1 MMSRKLIS
9 ICVPVYNEEDNVR
22 PLYERVNAV
31 MAGLEHRYDHEIL
44 FTDNRSEDRT
54 FERLAALAL
63 EDKRVRV
70 IRFSRNFG
78 FQRSILAN
86 YVNARGDAAI
96 QLDCDL
102 QDPPELIVD
111 FLHRWEE
118 GYEVVYGV
126 RGNRP
131 KENRLV
137 FALRRLFYRL
147 IDSLSEDALPHDA
160 GDFRLIDR
168 RVIEE
173 LRHVR
178 DQQPYLRGL
187 IAAMG
192 FRQIGLPYNRAARE
206 RGSSK
211 FGFWRLVGLALD
223 GILHHSIVP
232 LRLATA
238 VGFVMC
244 CLAFLGALYFLLA
257 RTFGA
262 EWPEGWASLSVL
274 VLFSIGLNALL
285 LGIIGEYIGRI
296 FKNVKTMPLVIIDDV
311 IDHESDT
318 GKPGLG
324 KTKLSDTKLS
334 ETAAGGTSMSE
345 TPPNS
350 PAESILNRLDPSHK
364 AAGR

>member
-1 MMSRKLIS
+1 MTARKLIS

-22 PLYERVNAV
+22 PLCERVRAV
-31 MAGLEHRYDHEIL
+31 MAKLEDRYDYEIL

-54 FERLAALAL
+54 FERLAAMAL
-63 EDKRVRV
+63 EDRRVRV

-86 YVNARGDAAI
+86 YINARGEAAI

-102 QDPPELIVD
+102 QDPPELIGD
-111 FLHRWEE
+111 FLLRWEE
-118 GYEVVYGV
+118 GYEVVYGI

-131 KENRLV
+131 KENPFV
-137 FALRRLFYRL
+137 FEMRRLFYRL
-147 IDSLSEDALPHDA
+147 IDALSEDPLPHDA

-168 RVIEE
+168 RVIEQ

-192 FRQIGLPYNRAARE
+192 FRQIGIPYDRAARE

-211 FGFWRLVGLALD
+211 FGFWRLLGLALD
-223 GILHHSIVP
+223 GILHHSTVP

-244 CLAFLGALYFLLA
+244 GFAFFGALYFLIA
-257 RTFGA
+257 RSFGA
-262 EWPEGWASLSVL
+262 DWPEGWASLSVL

-296 FKNVKTMPLVIIDDV
+296 FKNVKPMPLVIIDDI
-311 IDHESDT
+311 IDHGADA
-318 GKPGLG
+318 
-324 KTKLSDTKLS
+324 S
-334 ETAAGGTSMSE
+334 ETRTGETVPIAALE
-345 TPPNS
+345 TKVT
-350 PAESILNRLDPSHK
+350 RLDPPHK
-364 AAGR
+364 ASGG

>member
-1 MMSRKLIS
+1 MTSRKLIS

-22 PLYERVNAV
+22 PLCERVRAV
-31 MAGLEHRYDHEIL
+31 MAKLEDRYDYEIL

-63 EDKRVRV
+63 EDRRVRA

-102 QDPPELIVD
+102 QDPPELIVE
-111 FLHRWEE
+111 FLRRWEE
-118 GYEVVYGV
+118 GYEVVYGI

-131 KENRLV
+131 KENPFL
-137 FALRRLFYRL
+137 FGTRRLFYRL
-147 IDSLSEDALPHDA
+147 IDALSEDPLPHDA
-160 GDFRLIDR
+160 GDFRLIGR

-192 FRQIGLPYNRAARE
+192 FRQIGIPYDRAARQ
-206 RGSSK
+206 RGTGK
-211 FGFWRLVGLALD
+211 FGFWRLAGLALD

-244 CLAFLGALYFLLA
+244 GLAFFGALYFLIA
-257 RTFGA
+257 RSFGA
-262 EWPEGWASLSVL
+262 DWPEGWASLSVL

-296 FKNVKTMPLVIIDDV
+296 FKNVKPMPLVIIDDV
-311 IDHESDT
+311 IDHGTEAGET
-318 GKPGLG
+318 GA
-324 KTKLSDTKLS
+324 D
-334 ETAAGGTSMSE
+334 ETSPIAAIDAKMT
-345 TPPNS
+345 
-350 PAESILNRLDPSHK
+350 RLDPPQK
-364 AAGR
+364 ASGG

>member
-1 MMSRKLIS
+1 MTSRKLIS

-22 PLYERVNAV
+22 PLYERVRAV
-31 MAGLEHRYDHEIL
+31 MGKLADRYEYEIL
-44 FTDNRSEDRT
+44 FTDNRSEDET

-63 EDKRVRV
+63 EDRRVRV

-102 QDPPELIVD
+102 QDPPELITE
-111 FLHRWEE
+111 FLRHWQE

-131 KENRLV
+131 KENP
-137 FALRRLFYRL
+137 FIFSLRRVFYRL
-147 IDSLSEDALPHDA
+147 IDALSEDPLPHDA

-192 FRQIGLPYNRAARE
+192 FRQIGIPYDRAARQ

-244 CLAFLGALYFLLA
+244 GVSFIGALYFLAA
-257 RTFGA
+257 RMFGA

-296 FKNVKTMPLVIIDDV
+296 FKNVKPMPLVIIDDV
-311 IDHESDT
+311 IDHGSGAGQMGPGGAPSTAMVDT
-318 GKPGLG
+318 NI
-324 KTKLSDTKLS
+324 T
-334 ETAAGGTSMSE
+334 
-345 TPPNS
+345 
-350 PAESILNRLDPSHK
+350 RLDPPQK
-364 AAGR
+364 ASGG

>member
-1 MMSRKLIS
+1 MTSRKLIS

-22 PLYERVNAV
+22 PLCERVRAV
-31 MAGLEHRYDHEIL
+31 MAKLEDRYDYEIL

-63 EDKRVRV
+63 EDRRVRA

-102 QDPPELIVD
+102 QDPPELIVE
-111 FLHRWEE
+111 FLRRWEE
-118 GYEVVYGV
+118 GYEVVYGI

-131 KENRLV
+131 KEN
-137 FALRRLFYRL
+137 ALLFGTRRLFYRL
-147 IDSLSEDALPHDA
+147 IDALSEDPLPRDA

-168 RVIEE
+168 RVIGE

-192 FRQIGLPYNRAARE
+192 FRQIGVPYDRAARQ
-206 RGSSK
+206 RGTSK

-244 CLAFLGALYFLLA
+244 GLAFFGALYFLIA
-257 RTFGA
+257 RSFGA
-262 EWPEGWASLSVL
+262 DWPEGWASLSVL

-296 FKNVKTMPLVIIDDV
+296 FKNVKPMPLVIIDDV
-311 IDHESDT
+311 IDHGAEAGET
-318 GKPGLG
+318 GA
-324 KTKLSDTKLS
+324 S
-334 ETAAGGTSMSE
+334 ETSPIAAVDAKVT
-345 TPPNS
+345 
-350 PAESILNRLDPSHK
+350 RLDPSQK
-364 AAGR
+364 VSGG

>member
-1 MMSRKLIS
+1 MTSRKLIS
-9 ICVPVYNEEDNVR
+9 ICVPVYNEEDNVG
-22 PLYERVNAV
+22 PLCERVRTV
-31 MAGLEHRYDHEIL
+31 MQKLEDRYDYEVL

-54 FERLAALAL
+54 FERLASLAL
-63 EDKRVRV
+63 EDRRVRV

-86 YVNARGDAAI
+86 YTNARGDAAI

-102 QDPPELIVD
+102 QDPPELIAE
-111 FLHRWEE
+111 FLRRWEE
-118 GYEVVYGV
+118 GYEVVYGI

-131 KENRLV
+131 QEN
-137 FALRRLFYRL
+137 ALIFRMRRLFYRL
-147 IDSLSEDALPHDA
+147 IDALSEDPLPHDA

-192 FRQIGLPYNRAARE
+192 FRQIGVPYDRAARQ

-223 GILHHSIVP
+223 GILHHSTVP

-238 VGFVMC
+238 IGFVMC
-244 CLAFLGALYFLLA
+244 GVAFFGALYFLIA
-257 RTFGA
+257 RSFGA
-262 EWPEGWASLSVL
+262 DWPEGWASLSVL

-296 FKNVKTMPLVIIDDV
+296 FKNVKPMPLVIIDDV
-311 IDHESDT
+311 IDHGSEK
-318 GKPGLG
+318 GAG
-324 KTKLSDTKLS
+324 
-334 ETAAGGTSMSE
+334 ETAPLG
-345 TPPNS
+345 
-350 PAESILNRLDPSHK
+350 SIDAKVTRLDPQK
-364 AAGR
+364 ASGG